1 MRQSDLPSLGKK
13 KPLGKNLSHGDKK
26 PLGEFELI
34 RRYFTPQTVP
44 NTVLLGV
51 GDDCAALAIPA
62 GEVLVV
68 SVDTQLPDVHFPAHA
83 NPAQIAA
90 RALRCAA
97 SDLAAMGAMPL
108 GFTLALTLPAVEES
122 WLSAFSAGLLEAAQ
136 QLHCPLIGG
145 DTTRG
150 ALCISIQVHGSVPA
164 EKMLRRS
171 GAKVGDEVW
180 VSGSLG
186 DGAAALA
193 LLQNQHAFSEPAA
206 SYLERR
212 FYHPNI
218 DFDLVVTL
226 RQYAS
231 ACIDVSDGLLAD
243 LSHICAASLVGAKVF
258 CDALPISALWCDSVT
273 QQQREQWALC
283 GGDDYR
289 LCFTASTQHKTALNK
304 LPNLF
309 CVGEI
314 VVGKGVV
321 ILDESQQ
328 AMTIPDHSYKHF

>member
-1 MRQSDLPSLGKK
+1 MRHSDLSS
-13 KPLGKNLSHGDKK
+13 LGKNLSHGDKK

-34 RRYFTPQTVP
+34 RRYFTPTQISDS
-44 NTVLLGV
+44 VLLGV
-51 GDDCAALAIPA
+51 GDDCAALHIPA
-62 GEVLVV
+62 DEVLVV
-68 SVDTQLPDVHFPAHA
+68 SVDTQLPDVHFPAQA
-83 NPAQIAA
+83 NPVDVAS

-97 SDLAAMGAMPL
+97 SDLAAMGAVPL
-108 GFTLALTLPAVEES
+108 GFTLALTLPSVDEQ
-122 WLSAFSAGLLEAAQ
+122 WLSAFSMGLLEAAQ

-171 GAKVGDEVW
+171 GANVGDDVW

-193 LLQNQHAFSEPAA
+193 LLQNQHALSEEAQQ
-206 SYLERR
+206 YLLRR

-218 DFDLVVTL
+218 DFDLAVAL

-231 ACIDVSDGLLAD
+231 SCIDVSDGLLAD
-243 LSHICAASLVGAKVF
+243 LTHICAASQVGAKVF
-258 CDALPISALWCDSVT
+258 CAALPISALWRDSVT
-273 QQQREQWALC
+273 QQQKEQWVLC

-289 LCFTASTQHKTALNK
+289 LCFTASAQHKVALSQF
-304 LPNLF
+304 PNLF

-314 VVGKGVV
+314 VAGDGVV
-321 ILDESQQ
+321 VLDSNSET
-328 AMTIPDHSYKHF
+328 MTVFDRSYKHF